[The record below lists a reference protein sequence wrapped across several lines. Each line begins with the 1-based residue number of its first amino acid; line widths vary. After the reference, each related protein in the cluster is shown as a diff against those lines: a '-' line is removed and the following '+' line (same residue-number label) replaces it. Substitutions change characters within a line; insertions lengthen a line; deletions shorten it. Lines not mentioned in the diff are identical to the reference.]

1 MLGPPAKSTLRR
13 ASTALL
19 SVLSLLGAF
28 VACEVALRLFHPKYE
43 DVAQSQRYQADE
55 SRVWAPM
62 PNTSRYNAHPDTG
75 ARHPIIYNN
84 FGSRQH
90 RHFDAGALKH
100 AENVAFFGD
109 SYVENSGIEAQY
121 SFTEVLDF
129 LLNLGG
135 ERASHD
141 DRAFNVLNFGVD
153 GYGPGQEFVWYKQ
166 FPHREDLDHVF
177 YVFCNNDIENF
188 HHHGL
193 FSLDDSGDL
202 VPNVAV
208 VRGFLTT
215 ALSRLHSTY
224 LVLDF
229 GQRLNLREK
238 RDIWTPPPRWYAAP
252 AVSKPIA
259 KIRRRILLRENQ
271 EALFRGDAFDDS
283 IAAFQTLLLHW
294 KDVVEEHGGEFWVV
308 VLPYMDRRIVQGIFP
323 EQLEVVYLFDCFDD
337 MIPGFDDADWRF
349 RTDAHWNESG
359 NMMAAHCLY
368 RLLERET
375 KASRLS
381 ETALANG
388 LQEYY
393 SAVGT
398 GNWGPPP
405 PPPADVLPATGT
417 FGEEQIAA
425 KYMALDDRRRTL
437 ESLSRSAPVA
447 RADWLVYQVQKEA
460 KRALAYVKTPCGVE
474 DRQSTFFLHVTPD
487 AEQLSEGRAIHGF
500 DNLDFHFEDA
510 WGIAAADE
518 LSKEGWMLNDSCVL
532 SIELPLYGIARIR
545 TGQYTVDG
553 RIWDVEIVFDDAT

>member
-1 MLGPPAKSTLRR
+1 MSGPPAKSTLRR
-13 ASTALL
+13 TSTALL
-19 SVLSLLGAF
+19 SVLSVLGAF

-75 ARHPIIYNN
+75 ARHPVIYNN

-90 RHFDAGALKH
+90 RHFDVDALKQ

-153 GYGPGQEFVWYKQ
+153 GYGPGQEFVWYQQ
-166 FPHREDLDHVF
+166 FPHREDLDDVF

-259 KIRRRILLRENQ
+259 KIRRRILLREQ
-271 EALFRGDAFDDS
+271 RGSALSGDPFDDS
-283 IAAFQTLLLHW
+283 IAVFQTLLLHW
-294 KDVVEEHGGEFWVV
+294 KDVVEEHGGEFRVV

-349 RTDAHWNESG
+349 RTDAHWNEAG

-398 GNWGPPP
+398 GNWSPPP
-405 PPPADVLPATGT
+405 PQPTCCPRRALWAKSKSQPSTWHWTIAVGPLSHSLAVRPWPAQTGSST
-417 FGEEQIAA
+417 RS
-425 KYMALDDRRRTL
+425 RRRQSGHL
-437 ESLSRSAPVA
+437 PMSRRHVEWRTD
-447 RADWLVYQVQKEA
+447 RAHSSCTSRPTMRSICPRAGHSWIRQPRFPFRGCLGDCRCGRVVQGRLDA
-460 KRALAYVKTPCGVE
+460 QRQLRVE
-474 DRQSTFFLHVTPD
+474 H
-487 AEQLSEGRAIHGF
+487 
-500 DNLDFHFEDA
+500 
-510 WGIAAADE
+510 
-518 LSKEGWMLNDSCVL
+518 
-532 SIELPLYGIARIR
+532 
-545 TGQYTVDG
+545 
-553 RIWDVEIVFDDAT
+553 